1 MEKWFRLVLFATAA
15 MNIVGSF
22 SFIPANRAGR
32 EMFGLPEP
40 HPVYLWILA
49 CWIFAFGVCYLWMAM
64 KRRREWLFIAIG
76 AIGKLSFAALLAIY
90 WLSSEFSLRTA
101 LAGVGDL
108 IFGCLFVWWLI
119 KNYNDK

>member
-1 MEKWFRLVLFATAA
+1 MEKWFRIVLFATAA
-15 MNIVGSF
+15 MNIGGSL

-49 CWIFAFGVCYLWMAM
+49 CWIFAFGVCYLWMAI
-64 KRRREWLFIAIG
+64 KQKREWLFIAIG
-76 AIGKLSFAALLAIY
+76 ATGKLSFAALLAIY
-90 WLSSEFSLRTA
+90 WLVGEFSFRTA
-101 LAGVGDL
+101 LAGAGDW

-119 KNYNDK
+119 KNNNDN